1 MKKLSVIL
9 IFSFFIASIWACDQK
24 KPIINEGTIKVAI
37 DESLVPIS
45 EALIQ
50 SYKIHYPKTNFTT
63 VVVPESK
70 AIKMLFDDSVSLAIT
85 TRGYNAEE
93 LRVMKSREVKYIPA
107 ICGIDAVMLVT
118 SKNYPDTAISQE
130 KLKYMLSNP
139 DSKTKLIFDKAA
151 SSNYNTIIEKLKV
164 KNVNLKNVYAA
175 EGNLQVLQEV
185 QKHPDAIGFLG
196 YNWVSDED
204 DYESQKLINNIKIL
218 AVSDSTGK
226 NFAKATWKNIDKRIY
241 PFDRFVYMHTMSKS
255 WGVEN
260 GFIRFTCAKTGQF
273 VIEKMGLI
281 PYYLIPKEFY
291 LEKKPL

>member
-1 MKKLSVIL
+1 MKKLNVIL
-9 IFSFFIASIWACDQK
+9 IFSFTLAFGACDQK
-24 KPIINEGTIKVAI
+24 KPTINEGTIKVAI

-50 SYKIHYPKTNFTT
+50 SYKIHYPKTNFVTY
-63 VVVPESK
+63 VVPESK

-204 DYESQKLINNIKIL
+204 DYESQKLLNNIKIL
-218 AVSDSTGK
+218 AMSDSTGK

-241 PFDRFVYMHTMSKS
+241 PFERFVYMHTMSKS

>member
-1 MKKLSVIL
+1 MKKLNVIL
-9 IFSFFIASIWACDQK
+9 IFSFALAFGACDQK

-50 SYKIHYPKTNFTT
+50 SYKIHYPKTNFVTY
-63 VVVPESK
+63 VVPESK

-118 SKNYPDTAISQE
+118 SKNYPDTAVSQE
-130 KLKYMLSNP
+130 KLKYMLTNP

-241 PFDRFVYMHTMSKS
+241 PFERFVYMHTMSKS